1 MPGLR
6 EYSSYAIMYE
16 LRNRE
21 FKKKLGFFPED
32 LRYYV
37 ILANSII
44 GAENAKRVAGT
55 PDAVIKDGEE
65 FVGKLLSMAD
75 PGLDAAFKEALETY
89 LVETIK
95 DELRCC
101 CQNCLGFAECLDI
114 ENSAIGALFQRRVH
128 GEETEELK
136 REITRQI
143 DSVLKQTPHIDSD
156 MAHRLC
162 ADFRH
167 QYSASGIGEVFGRYA
182 EIASVLEAS
191 YGIDYRRIQQMMIL
205 LNMEFCEKTG
215 AREGR

>member
-1 MPGLR
+1 MQKPS

-16 LRNRE
+16 LNKRE
-21 FKKKLGFFPED
+21 FRKKLGLFPED

-37 ILANSII
+37 ILSNSII

-55 PDAVIKDGEE
+55 PGAVIKDGEE
-65 FVGKLLSMAD
+65 FVGKLLSMLD
-75 PGLDAAFKEALETY
+75 PGENAAFKEILETY
-89 LVETIK
+89 LIEAIK
-95 DELRCC
+95 DELRFCC
-101 CQNCLGFAECLDI
+101 HNCVRFSECLDI
-114 ENSAIGALFQRRVH
+114 ENLTVGGLFQRRVH

-136 REITRQI
+136 KEIFRQ
-143 DSVLKQTPHIDSD
+143 VEAALKRTPYINTD

-162 ADFRH
+162 QDFVH

-182 EIASVLEAS
+182 GIACSLEGS
-191 YGIDYRRIQQMMIL
+191 YGIDYRKIQRKMVL